1 MKHTRRRRP
10 LRPFCPRQTR
20 SQVRQQI
27 GRVRGAM
34 QLFQV
39 EWLLETQQE
48 QSDSARLRFLH
59 DAIDALRDELSELEQ
74 L

>member
-1 MKHTRRRRP
+1 MKQTRRRRP
-10 LRPFCPRQTR
+10 LRPRPTR

-34 QLFQV
+34 QLFQL

-48 QSDSARLRFLH
+48 QPGSARLRFLH
-59 DAIDALRDELSELEQ
+59 DAIGAMRDELSELEQ

>member
-1 MKHTRRRRP
+1 M
-10 LRPFCPRQTR
+10 
-20 SQVRQQI
+20 RQQI

-34 QLFQV
+34 QLFQI

-48 QSDSARLRFLH
+48 QSNSARLRFLH
-59 DAIDALRDELSELEQ
+59 DAIDAMRDELSELEQ